1 LYLTI
6 GNDES
11 GGVSSSDG
19 PESDISMINID
30 NNYETESTETR
41 KESTDEEITEKTY
54 GRGRGCGRGV
64 QRLNHHM

>member
-30 NNYETESTETR
+30 NNYETESIKTGE
-41 KESTDEEITEKTY
+41 ESIDEEMTEGTHR
-54 GRGRGCGRGV
+54 RG
-64 QRLNHHM
+64 